1 MSITLSIPVMPFK
14 VQIRRPVDSEPTLM
28 EQALLLW
35 LLGREDAAFDDV
47 AEFLSVGRR
56 IAFDIVIGLWRRS
69 LVVADLQ
76 KATLSLAPHA
86 KPMVTNDNWENLGDP
101 EAKSATVSL
110 LVELV
115 GGGILPDTE
124 RGAKNDPLPGAVAP
138 VILDYD
144 AYRSVNQSSLYWAL
158 QREPEYRRLTKGVF
172 GGALHITPPE
182 NHAADGERLLWVDM
196 DFTSHS
202 FTGGEIKLT
211 PHIADHSLRPVYS
224 GVARSLEAW
233 VRTHPDHAVTEIIR
247 KRSAPAEYDE
257 RRESA
262 LQLFCREVRGLS
274 AEDGPQKIHDR
285 LSSMWRNVQEEFDAA
300 ESRTVS
306 VRALGSGRDV
316 FAALQENLC
325 ENFSQCVIV
334 SPTLDLD
341 RVNAIYS
348 QLQALLDDTSAANRT
363 VIILSGREGVAADVR
378 ARELL
383 RQLRGDRSPARLSR
397 NLYVSSRPANFEGSF
412 ALFDEKVLLV
422 SSQPLLGRGAD
433 GAIGAVLTSRHPRNE
448 SARELLRYCD
458 KAFSRPGVI
467 RVGAINDGKEELA
480 RGGLADVATPEP
492 LDDAAENDQV
502 WPLVV
507 TDWQGVAQ
515 AAESRF
521 LAIPDHVRV
530 LTEGEIYLEAVELLQ
545 STRVVEDMTVAI
557 GRLPGAGLH
566 AQWLEALRERCRKG
580 GRTVLRFSAN
590 YDGAGGA
597 LHELVAEFPD
607 NIDCRQVAPFFGCYV
622 ASPRA
627 VILAVD
633 GVAMPLYRNLMR
645 GTPLAFGFLLRG
657 KSIGIAFNKLVQA
670 LLQIPAGKWWDATP
684 EREPPTLTGASAIH
698 RQWCLSLASD
708 GPVAALQ
715 TLVDALKHKPHLYP
729 ILDAA
734 QAKIGDAAFRMA
746 LVKAGALAGLGISL
760 YAVADAYWRQG
771 QLVETALVS
780 AAAQEREGR
789 SYLPPH
795 LFGFAWA
802 VGLGQEEK
810 EDILLPDASSD
821 AMEVR
826 AYWALAAISFLRG
839 SGGWCLG
846 SRFLE
851 PPVKPDFEPLSDLVQ
866 AAARRAYTYP
876 DSTFPYGELAQFEA
890 IRDPSSLRDAIRGHT
905 VLIQKKKFDKPGMSR
920 TIEKML
926 STEMPIGKLIKS
938 LSQEQ
943 WRESLPAVVD
953 ADFIDER
960 SNAFKFAR
968 ALVRRT
974 DAHFDSGAEQFLAK
988 MFIEILNDTF
998 ELYDCLKALGPLLE
1012 RIRPEDHEVWAKA
1025 KHYLHQREKVPPPD
1039 DLAFPVEDS
1048 LWTMITDWR
1057 RAHARL

>member
-14 VQIRRPVDSEPTLM
+14 VQIQRPVDSEPTLM

-35 LLGREDAAFDDV
+35 LLGREEAAFDDV

-69 LVVADLQ
+69 LIIVDLQ
-76 KATLSLAPHA
+76 KATLSLAPHV
-86 KPMVTNDNWENLGDP
+86 KLMVTNGKWENLGAP
-101 EAKSATVSL
+101 EAKSASVSL

-115 GGGILPDTE
+115 GGGILPDME
-124 RGAKNDPLPGAVAP
+124 RGTKNDPLPGAVAP

-196 DFTSHS
+196 DFTAHS
-202 FTGGEIKLT
+202 FAGGEIKLT
-211 PHIADHSLRPVYS
+211 PHIADHSLRPVYN

-233 VRTHPDHAVTEIIR
+233 IRTHPDQAVTEIIR
-247 KRSAPAEYDE
+247 KRSAPAESDE

-262 LQLFCREVRGLS
+262 LQLFCREVGGLS
-274 AEDGPQKIHDR
+274 TQDRPQKIHDR

-300 ESRTVS
+300 ESQMVS
-306 VRALGSGRDV
+306 VWPLGSGRDI
-316 FAALQENLC
+316 FAALQENLRG
-325 ENFSQCVIV
+325 NFSQCVIV

-341 RVNAIYS
+341 RVNAVYP
-348 QLQALLDDTSAANRT
+348 QLQALLDDASAPNRT
-363 VIILSGREGVAADVR
+363 VIILSGREGVAADVG

-383 RQLRGDRSPARLSR
+383 RQLQGDRSPARLSR

-433 GAIGAVLTSRHPRNE
+433 GAFGAVLTSRHPRNE

-458 KAFSRPGVI
+458 KAFSRPGVV
-467 RVGAINDGKEELA
+467 RVGAFDGKEELV
-480 RGGLADVATPEP
+480 RSGLADIPTPEP
-492 LDDAAENDQV
+492 LDDAAKIDQL

-507 TDWQGVAQ
+507 TDWRGVAQ
-515 AAESRF
+515 TAESRF
-521 LAIPDHVRV
+521 FAIPDHVRI

-545 STRVVEDMTVAI
+545 STHVVDNMTVAI
-557 GRLPGAGLH
+557 GRLQGSGLH
-566 AQWLEALRERCRKG
+566 ARWLEALRERCRKG
-580 GRTVLRFSAN
+580 GRTALRFSAN
-590 YDGAGGA
+590 YESASGA
-597 LHELVAEFPD
+597 LRDLAAEFPD
-607 NIDCRQVAPFFGCYV
+607 KIDCRQVAPFFGCYV

-627 VILAVD
+627 VILAAG
-633 GVAMPLYRNLMR
+633 GVAVPLYRNLMR

-657 KSIGIAFNKLVQA
+657 KNIGIAFNKSVQA
-670 LLQIPAGKWWDATP
+670 MLQLPAGKWRDATP
-684 EREPPTLTGASAIH
+684 ERELPIPIGASAVH
-698 RQWCLSLASD
+698 RQWHLSLASD
-708 GPVAALQ
+708 GPTAALQ
-715 TLVDALKHKPHLYP
+715 TLVDTLERKPDLYL

-734 QAKIGDAAFRMA
+734 QDRIDDAAFRMA
-746 LVKAGALAGLGISL
+746 LLKAGALAGLSTSL
-760 YAVADAYWRQG
+760 HAVADAYWRQG

-789 SYLPPH
+789 SFLPPR
-795 LFGFAWA
+795 LFRFAWA

-821 AMEVR
+821 AVEVR
-826 AYWALAAISFLRG
+826 ACWALAAISFLRG

-851 PPVKPDFEPLSDLVQ
+851 PPVKPDFEPLSALVQ
-866 AAARRAYTYP
+866 AAARRAYAHP
-876 DSTFPYGELAQFEA
+876 DSAFPYGELVKFEA
-890 IRDPSSLRDAIRGHT
+890 IRPPSSFRDVICKQMA
-905 VLIQKKKFDKPGMSR
+905 LIQKKKFEKPGMSR
-920 TIEKML
+920 TIEKMF
-926 STEMPIGKLIKS
+926 SVDMPMGKLMKC
-938 LSQEQ
+938 LSQEE
-943 WRESLPAVVD
+943 WRANFLGIVD
-953 ADFIDER
+953 TDFINDRGNPFNFSRSMVRR
-960 SNAFKFAR
+960 SN
-968 ALVRRT
+968 
-974 DAHFDSGAEQFLAK
+974 AHFDSGAEQFLAK
-988 MFIEILNDTF
+988 MFIDPLNDTF
-998 ELYDCLKALGPLLE
+998 ELYDCLKALGPLQE
-1012 RIRPEDHEVWAKA
+1012 RIRPEDLDVWAKA
-1025 KHYLHQREKVPPPD
+1025 KHYLHQREDVPPPD

-1048 LWTMITDWR
+1048 LRTMITDWR
-1057 RAHARL
+1057 RAHAKP